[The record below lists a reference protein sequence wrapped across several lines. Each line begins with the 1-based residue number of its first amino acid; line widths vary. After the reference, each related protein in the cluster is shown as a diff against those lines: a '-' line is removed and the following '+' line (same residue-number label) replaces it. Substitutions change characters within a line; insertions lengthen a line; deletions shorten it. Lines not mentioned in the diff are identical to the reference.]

1 MERKVGEI
9 FEYNGEWY
17 QCIHTKSFGCE
28 NCDLATKSN
37 IHCSDVFDIR
47 GECLSCYRKDGK
59 SVIFKKLEKVGEPIR
74 IENKSYQKIKVSDA
88 LCNNCAFYDNFSRDC
103 KLNGHI
109 NHYPTYSCLINEM
122 FVEIKQN
129 KENMEE
135 REYSEEDMKNNP
147 RFKHHKNIE
156 QVINM
161 QKMKPFDL
169 EAAKAG
175 KPVCTRDGRKA
186 RIICFDRNW
195 EYPIVALIEC
205 ENGEEMI
212 SACDKDGK
220 ARIYET
226 QGTDLMMLP
235 QKKEGWVRIYKSASN
250 VYYLSSNIYKTEEE
264 AKHSSD
270 CCYVGASKIS
280 WEE

>member
-1 MERKVGEI
+1 
-9 FEYNGEWY
+9 
-17 QCIHTKSFGCE
+17 
-28 NCDLATKSN
+28 
-37 IHCSDVFDIR
+37 
-47 GECLSCYRKDGK
+47 
-59 SVIFKKLEKVGEPIR
+59 
-74 IENKSYQKIKVSDA
+74 
-88 LCNNCAFYDNFSRDC
+88 
-103 KLNGHI
+103 
-109 NHYPTYSCLINEM
+109 
-122 FVEIKQN
+122 
-129 KENMEE
+129 MEE

-161 QKMKPFDL
+161 QKMKPFNL

-235 QKKEGWVRIYKSASN
+235 EKKEGWVNLCKNNHGDTLAVGIFSN
-250 VYYLSSNIYKTEEE
+250 REEAVSNCPPTYLSTI
-264 AKHSSD
+264 
-270 CCYVGASKIS
+270 KIE

>member
-1 MERKVGEI
+1 MIMERKVGEI

-28 NCDLATKSN
+28 NCDFATKSN

-186 RIICFDRNW
+186 RIICFDTINKGN
-195 EYPIVALIEC
+195 YPIIALLEDKGSEAIFYY
-205 ENGEEMI
+205 N
-212 SACDKDGK
+212 KDGK
-220 ARIYET
+220 CNV
-226 QGTDLMMLP
+226 GTELDLMMLP
-235 QKKEGWVRIYKSASN
+235 EKKEGWIIIHKEAIYDKETAEKIARETTANVIRIQ
-250 VYYLSSNIYKTEEE
+250 
-264 AKHSSD
+264 
-270 CCYVGASKIS
+270 KIE

>member
-1 MERKVGEI
+1 
-9 FEYNGEWY
+9 
-17 QCIHTKSFGCE
+17 
-28 NCDLATKSN
+28 
-37 IHCSDVFDIR
+37 
-47 GECLSCYRKDGK
+47 
-59 SVIFKKLEKVGEPIR
+59 
-74 IENKSYQKIKVSDA
+74 
-88 LCNNCAFYDNFSRDC
+88 
-103 KLNGHI
+103 
-109 NHYPTYSCLINEM
+109 M

>member
-17 QCIHTKSFGCE
+17 QCIHTKSLGCE
-28 NCDLATKSN
+28 NCDLATKSD
-37 IHCSDVFDIR
+37 IHCSDVFEIR

>member
-1 MERKVGEI
+1 MERKIGEI
-9 FEYNGEWY
+9 FNYQDNWY
-17 QCIHTKSFGCE
+17 QCIEDTGYGCIICHFNTHDNICCNNVLNIIG
-28 NCDLATKSN
+28 NCLPP
-37 IHCSDVFDIR
+37 
-47 GECLSCYRKDGK
+47 YRKDYK
-59 SVIFKKLEKVGEPIR
+59 SVVFRKLEKVGEPTMLDG
-74 IENKSYQKIKVSDA
+74 KLVQKILKTD
-88 LCNNCAFYDNFSRDC
+88 R
-103 KLNGHI
+103 
-109 NHYPTYSCLINEM
+109 YSCNGCCFESPECDKADNDLCCEYEIY
-122 FVEIKQN
+122 VEIKQN

-161 QKMKPFDL
+161 QKMKPFNL

-205 ENGEEMI
+205 ENDEEMI
-212 SACDKDGK
+212 SSCDKDGK
-220 ARIYET
+220 ARIYEA
-226 QGTDLMMLP
+226 QADLMMLP
-235 QKKEGWVRIYKSASN
+235 EKKEGWIIIHKEAIYDKETAEKIARETTANVIRIQ
-250 VYYLSSNIYKTEEE
+250 
-264 AKHSSD
+264 
-270 CCYVGASKIS
+270 KIE